1 MKRIGKV
8 HKCSF
13 LVTADV
19 VGLYSSRHTTKEG
32 ILVLKNQLEEQTSSN
47 IPMIWLSWHNLFS
60 KTFSLN
66 LTTKLSSKSLVVLLE
81 LNLLLH
87 TPTIIWIKLRQI
99 FLKRSSFSHFY
110 GWDIL
115 GTWRSKTW
123 KVYEGTFCNIFYDH
137 SIYMQVTEKK
147 NCIFRS

>member
-1 MKRIGKV
+1 MLQSGWSYIFDKMKRIGKV
-8 HKCSF
+8 HECSF

-19 VGLYSSRHTTKEG
+19 VGLYSSKHTTKEG
-32 ILVLKNQLEEQTSSN
+32 MLALKNQLEEQTSSN

-81 LNLLLH
+81 LNLFLH

-99 FLKRSSFSHFY
+99 FLKRNSFSHFY

-115 GTWRSKTW
+115 TISFLSG
-123 KVYEGTFCNIFYDH
+123 H
-137 SIYMQVTEKK
+137 LEKQNLK
-147 NCIFRS
+147 SL